1 MIDGVPLG
9 WIISFAVLFAIVYW
23 RIFSFKGGSDTPK
36 PPIMKFDD
44 KDEEIKQGE
53 YLADEG
59 GELLTDE
66 EEKQVWEEF
75 QGKVKEDE

>member
-1 MIDGVPLG
+1 MKYDG
-9 WIISFAVLFAIVYW
+9 
-23 RIFSFKGGSDTPK
+23 
-36 PPIMKFDD
+36 

-59 GELLTDE
+59 SELLTYE

-75 QGKVKEDE
+75 RGKVAEDDN

>member
-36 PPIMKFDD
+36 PSTVKIDD
-44 KDEEIKQGE
+44 KTEAKIWGTIAIVIGAFFI
-53 YLADEG
+53 YIFFFA
-59 GELLTDE
+59 
-66 EEKQVWEEF
+66 
-75 QGKVKEDE
+75 